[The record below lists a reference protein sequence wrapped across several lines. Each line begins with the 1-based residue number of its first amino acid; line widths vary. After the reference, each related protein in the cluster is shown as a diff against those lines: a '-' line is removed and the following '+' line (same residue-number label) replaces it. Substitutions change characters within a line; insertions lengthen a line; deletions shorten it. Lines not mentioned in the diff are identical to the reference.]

1 MKYNLKLQHTVFI
14 NHFEYWLVK
23 EDKVEVKSVTP
34 GNYPSFTEGVFT
46 KQEALRNLALMTS
59 KQEGW
64 EIVDNDDVWHKFV
77 EEPEPNK
84 PKVIVQIAWDSEAS
98 EIMEEEGFD
107 ALYKDKRG
115 ENLSYNEE
123 IFDTTAEAEAYMKG
137 ISDGNGWDNP
147 NYKIKE

>member
-1 MKYNLKLQHTVFI
+1 MKYNLKLQHKVHT
-14 NHFEYWLVK
+14 NHFEYW
-23 EDKVEVKSVTP
+23 EVKDNKIEVTSITP
-34 GNYPSFTEGVFT
+34 GNHPSFTEGVFT

-59 KQEGW
+59 KQEEW
-64 EIVDNDDVWHKFV
+64 EIVDNDDVWHNFI
-77 EEPEPNK
+77 EEPE

-98 EIMEEEGFD
+98 EIMESEGFD

-123 IFDTTAEAEAYMKG
+123 IFNTTAEAEAYMKG
-137 ISDGNGWDNP
+137 IFDGNGWDKP